1 MRVPVKDAEGWF
13 KDTSSG
19 GIDLGN
25 SSAYQKYMA
34 GIKAEKAK
42 EKQMNTL
49 QNEVSELKSE
59 LGEIKSLLLTLAKDH
74 DRTS

>member
-1 MRVPVKDAEGWF
+1 MKVPVRDADGWF

-25 SSAYQKYMA
+25 ASSYEKYMA
-34 GIKAEKAK
+34 GVKAEKAK
-42 EKQMNTL
+42 EKQMDTL
-49 QNEVSELKSE
+49 QNEVSGLKSE